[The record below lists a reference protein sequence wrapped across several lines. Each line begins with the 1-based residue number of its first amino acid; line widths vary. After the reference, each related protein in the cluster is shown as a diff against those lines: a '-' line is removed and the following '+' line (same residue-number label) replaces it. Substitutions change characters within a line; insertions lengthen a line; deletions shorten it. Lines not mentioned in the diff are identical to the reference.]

1 MRYSHFFIPSLKE
14 DPKEA
19 VLKSH
24 KLLLRAGYVRQLSGG
39 IYTYLPLGLKSLR
52 KLENIIRQEMN
63 EAGAVELSMP
73 FVQPLE
79 IWKES
84 ASKL

>member
-1 MRYSHFFIPSLKE
+1 MRYSNFFIPSLKE

-52 KLENIIRQEMN
+52 KL
-63 EAGAVELSMP
+63 GSS
-73 FVQPLE
+73 F
-79 IWKES
+79 KEGIKS
-84 ASKL
+84 L